1 MDENKLLVLE
11 QDIRNM
17 KELIIELK
25 DTAKN
30 QEKRIVELET
40 SKSITEMQFKQ
51 IIESLNKLNN
61 DTIPNLT
68 KEIEELKNKPI
79 KRYDQAVTGILGA
92 ICGTI
97 GGAIA
102 GIFIK
107 K

>member
-92 ICGTI
+92 IFGAI